1 MGKPKAVEI
10 VDGRIV
16 QKRTITEMDLMAVE
30 TCRAQIAAMVA
41 ELEGAKVRLGI
52 LEQDVKDRLAAGCRI
67 VGRMTAMVTEE
78 TGPRRPPWK
87 DIYLDHMHCHHNV
100 SIEAEE
106 QRVIT
111 ETMGK
116 PREVLVIGVKPGKAM

>member
-1 MGKPKAVEI
+1 MGKAKTVAI
-10 VDGRIV
+10 IDGRLI
-16 QKRTITEMDLMAVE
+16 QKRLITEADLLAVE
-30 TCRAQIAAMVA
+30 TARSRLTLLNA
-41 ELEGAKVRLGI
+41 ELSAARQQLAT
-52 LEQDVKDRLAAGCRI
+52 LEQDIKDRLEAGCRV

-78 TGPRRPPWK
+78 AGPRRPQWK
-87 DIYLDHMHCHHNV
+87 DIYLDHMHCHHNR